1 MLSYRRPAGIETE
14 AMVIFRSPVAVHSLS
29 GEGKGTRFVS
39 FCRNLRNLCSTTTPL
54 RTRA

>member
-1 MLSYRRPAGIETE
+1 MLSYRRPTGIETE

-39 FCRNLRNLCSTTTPL
+39 FSRNLRNLCSTTTPL